1 MKQYKINRD
10 QNPKAIPSDE
20 VIAKYKNFK
29 QLQVSYK
36 DVTKRSKIPLYKNRK
51 MFLFL
56 LLVALVVWIIAE
68 DGFDEETPEK
78 ENTEIKK

>member
-10 QNPKAIPSDE
+10 QKPKAIPSDE
-20 VIAKYKNFK
+20 VIAKYRNFK
-29 QLQVSYK
+29 QLQVSYT

-56 LLVALVVWIIAE
+56 LMVGLVAWIIAE
-68 DGFDEETPEK
+68 GGFEDEEPQK
-78 ENTEIKK
+78 ENTEISK

>member
-10 QNPKAIPSDE
+10 QKPKAIPSDE
-20 VIAKYKNFK
+20 VIAKYQNFK

-56 LLVALVVWIIAE
+56 LLVGLVAWVIAE
-68 DGFDEETPEK
+68 GGFDEETPEK